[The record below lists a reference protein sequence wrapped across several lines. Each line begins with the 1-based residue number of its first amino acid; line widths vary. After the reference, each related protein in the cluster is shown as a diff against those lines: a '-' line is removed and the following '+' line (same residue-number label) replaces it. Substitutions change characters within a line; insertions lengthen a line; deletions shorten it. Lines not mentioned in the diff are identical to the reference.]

1 MKAKFINENPQVSG
15 FEIGKVY
22 SYRDFGRGVEVFY
35 DENEACSL
43 AIGYNL
49 FNECFTPV
57 DEGMIVKNKD
67 LIAALSKFDGELPVQ
82 AIVMDGGYAISN
94 VYTKDGYHIDS
105 GEPTD
110 IVCIDIA
117 ANFPIYI
124 P

>member
-1 MKAKFINENPQVSG
+1 
-15 FEIGKVY
+15 
-22 SYRDFGRGVEVFY
+22 
-35 DENEACSL
+35 
-43 AIGYNL
+43 
-49 FNECFTPV
+49 
-57 DEGMIVKNKD
+57 MIVKNKD

-82 AIVMDGGYAISN
+82 AIVMEGGYAINN
-94 VYTKDGYHIDS
+94 VCTESGHDVDS

>member
-1 MKAKFINENPQVSG
+1 
-15 FEIGKVY
+15 
-22 SYRDFGRGVEVFY
+22 
-35 DENEACSL
+35 
-43 AIGYNL
+43 
-49 FNECFTPV
+49 
-57 DEGMIVKNKD
+57 MIEKNKD

-82 AIVMDGGYAISN
+82 AIVMEGGYAINN
-94 VYTKDGYHIDS
+94 VSTKKGHHFDS

>member
-1 MKAKFINENPQVSG
+1 
-15 FEIGKVY
+15 
-22 SYRDFGRGVEVFY
+22 
-35 DENEACSL
+35 
-43 AIGYNL
+43 
-49 FNECFTPV
+49 
-57 DEGMIVKNKD
+57 MIIKNKD

-82 AIVMDGGYAISN
+82 AIVMEGGFAINN
-94 VYTKDGYHIDS
+94 VYTDDGHNVDS